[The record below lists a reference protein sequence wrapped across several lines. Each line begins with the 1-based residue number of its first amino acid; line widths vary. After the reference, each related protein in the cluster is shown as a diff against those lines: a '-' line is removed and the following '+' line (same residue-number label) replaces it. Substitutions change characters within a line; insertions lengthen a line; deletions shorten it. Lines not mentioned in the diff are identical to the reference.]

1 MVQHVLANTMLLFTL
16 ATTWLHSCSS
26 ANLRWFSR
34 HSELGR
40 LPWHQ
45 GTRRDEVY
53 AGLEA
58 RDEQVGWSSNPDCS
72 APRAL
77 FSRVP

>member
-34 HSELGR
+34 HS
-40 LPWHQ
+40 WDDW